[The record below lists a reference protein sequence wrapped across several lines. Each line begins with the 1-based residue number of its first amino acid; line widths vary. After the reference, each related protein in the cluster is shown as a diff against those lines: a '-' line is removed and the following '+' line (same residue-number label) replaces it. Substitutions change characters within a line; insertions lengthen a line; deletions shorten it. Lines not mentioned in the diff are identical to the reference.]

1 MLGIV
6 VSLPRELR
14 SLTRQRIPVGTWRAL
29 SGNTLVA
36 VSGIG
41 REPAYAAGE
50 VLIAQGVTALLS
62 WGCAAALDDS
72 VRPGCL
78 ILPERIIGA
87 NGEIHRV
94 NTEWHQ
100 RLCRALRS
108 KHPVRTEPLVE
119 SDAIVKS
126 AAEKRALAAQT
137 NAAATDME
145 SAAQARLAKDYGLPF
160 MAIRAIVDTPST
172 DMPENVLKALDPQGN
187 VNLWK
192 LLSGSTAKDWIK
204 IVRLGIQ
211 FNAAQRTLKRTRK
224 LVLDLSLIDPPFP
237 AGALTPPVADCG
249 RPGHGEKKCSN
260 QRQTQRQHP

>member
-14 SLTRQRIPVGTWRAL
+14 SLTRQRIPVGTWREI

-36 VSGIG
+36 LSGVG
-41 REPAYAAGE
+41 RERAYTAGA
-50 VLIAQGVTALLS
+50 VLVSQGATALLS
-62 WGCAAALDDS
+62 WGCAASLDEN

-78 ILPERIIGA
+78 LLPECIIGE

-100 RLCRALRS
+100 RLYRALGSR
-108 KHPVRTEPLVE
+108 HPVRTEPLVE
-119 SDAIVKS
+119 SDAIVKT

-145 SAAQARLAKDYGLPF
+145 SAAQARLAEDHGLPF

-172 DMPENVLKALDPQGN
+172 DIPENVIKALDREGN
-187 VNLWK
+187 VNLWR
-192 LLSGSTAKDWIK
+192 LLTGSTSKDWIK
-204 IVRLGIQ
+204 IVRLAIQ

-224 LVLDLSLIDPPFP
+224 LVLDSSLIDPPFP
-237 AGALTPPVADCG
+237 AGALTLPVTDCR
-249 RPGHGEKKCSN
+249 RPGHSEKKCSN
-260 QRQTQRQHP
+260 QR